1 LSLNPKKEIGIR
13 ILIPKARV
21 LDYYEWKDF
30 YGYPSYQFSNAYHL
44 LLSYSHGARA
54 VAIENVVGDLAQ
66 AARNRSFA
74 DVSTWISEK

>member
-1 LSLNPKKEIGIR
+1 MAPKQVLHFNPAFSLLFLSLNPKKEIGIR

-44 LLSYSHGARA
+44 LLSYSHGA
-54 VAIENVVGDLAQ
+54 
-66 AARNRSFA
+66 
-74 DVSTWISEK
+74 